1 MPDDQSPIS
10 EELTAAARSVIDAAR
25 AFLDLAEQVLADPA
39 AVQALVST
47 VGELTRS
54 GFAAVVDAFQTQHG
68 PPAADRKG
76 VERIDV
82 RASGED
88 SADGA

>member
-1 MPDDQSPIS
+1 MPDEPRQIS

-25 AFLDLAEQVLADPA
+25 ALLDVAEQVLADPA
-39 AVQALVST
+39 AVQAMVTTVS
-47 VGELTRS
+47 ELARS

-68 PPAADRKG
+68 PPAADRME

-82 RASGED
+82 RGSGQD
-88 SADGA
+88 SRDDG

>member
-1 MPDDQSPIS
+1 MPDDQGPIS

-39 AVQALVST
+39 AVQAMVST
-47 VGELTRS
+47 VGELARS

-68 PPAADRKG
+68 PPAADRME

-82 RASGED
+82 RGSGED
-88 SADGA
+88 SGDDG

>member
-1 MPDDQSPIS
+1 MADEPRQIS

-25 AFLDLAEQVLADPA
+25 ALLDVAEQVLADPA
-39 AVQALVST
+39 AVQAMVTTVS
-47 VGELTRS
+47 ELARS

-68 PPAADRKG
+68 APAADRME

-82 RASGED
+82 RGSGQD
-88 SADGA
+88 SRDDG

>member
-1 MPDDQSPIS
+1 MPDEPRPVS

-25 AFLDLAEQVLADPA
+25 ALLDVAEQVLADPA
-39 AVQALVST
+39 AVQAMLTTVS
-47 VGELTRS
+47 ELARN

-68 PPAADRKG
+68 APAADRME

-82 RASGED
+82 RGSGQD
-88 SADGA
+88 SRDDG